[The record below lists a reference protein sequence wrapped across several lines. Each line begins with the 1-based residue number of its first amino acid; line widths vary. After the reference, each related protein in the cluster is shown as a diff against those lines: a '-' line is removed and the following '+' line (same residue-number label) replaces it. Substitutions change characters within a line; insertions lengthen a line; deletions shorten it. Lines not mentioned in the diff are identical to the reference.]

1 MSTKLTKKDILDY
14 LKKYYSETHK
24 IPSSKDKSYP
34 FTKDMVRHK
43 FGGWNKALTEAGIPL
58 RNDKKLMFEYVKDF
72 INKENEL
79 FSKTYINSKELLDI
93 KCHKC
98 SNVYKQ
104 NFARYKRGHR
114 CRRCAIVELNKK
126 RNLEL
131 ESCGK
136 LFKKEVRSCIQCNI
150 EYIPTRTKQK
160 LCSLKCA
167 SIFQKTDQ
175 TRKDNAK
182 QHGRKGGVASAA
194 KQVRRSKAEMMF
206 ADLCINH
213 FGEENIKCN
222 EPYFRYKNGNFWD
235 ADIIITSIKTAVL
248 YNGIWHYQQVRKNH
262 NLKQVQARDTLKQS
276 IITDNGFKYYIVKDM
291 GKFDNDF
298 VKTQFNLFLHKLS
311 FKSCLENL
319 RMTLK

>member
-1 MSTKLTKKDILDY
+1 MSTKYT
-14 LKKYYSETHK
+14 
-24 IPSSKDKSYP
+24 
-34 FTKDMVRHK
+34 
-43 FGGWNKALTEAGIPL
+43 
-58 RNDKKLMFEYVKDF
+58 FEYVRDF
-72 INKENEL
+72 INKEDEL
-79 FSKTYINSKELLDI
+79 ISTIYVNYKELLDI

-98 SNVYKQ
+98 LNVYKQ
-104 NFARYKRGHR
+104 NFDRYRRGYR
-114 CRRCAIVELNKK
+114 CRKCALKNLIQLNKSRDYTYLIE
-126 RNLEL
+126 RNKTLDYNL
-131 ESCGK
+131 RYIGK
-136 LFKKEVRSCIQCNI
+136 DLLKNEVRLCILCNDT
-150 EYIPTRTKQK
+150 YNPRTRKQK
-160 LCSLKCA
+160 LCSKECREL
-167 SIFQKTDQ
+167 FQKIDQ

-213 FGEENIKCN
+213 FGEENVKCN
-222 EPYFRYKNGNFWD
+222 EPYFKDKNGNFWD

-276 IITDNGFKYYIVKDM
+276 IIIDNGFKYYIVKDM

-311 FKSCLENL
+311 FKSCLTKISKIEYLN
-319 RMTLK
+319 